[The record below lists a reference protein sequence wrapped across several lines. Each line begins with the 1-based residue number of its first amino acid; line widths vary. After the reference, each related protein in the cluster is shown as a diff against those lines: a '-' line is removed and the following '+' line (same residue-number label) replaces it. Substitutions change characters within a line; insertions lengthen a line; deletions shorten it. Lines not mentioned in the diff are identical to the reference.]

1 MKLQLDTVNKTIK
14 IEADIVLNELTETL
28 EKLLPKGEW
37 KKFTLQTNTI
47 INNWNSPIVIE
58 KYYPRYYPWYNPG
71 ITYLAG
77 QNNNDFMLKAGTYNV
92 QC

>member
-1 MKLQLDTVNKTIK
+1 MKLQLDTVDKTIK
-14 IEADIVLNELTETL
+14 IEADIVLSELTETL

-47 INNWNSPIVIE
+47 INNWNSPVVIE
-58 KYYPRYYPWYNPG
+58 KYYPRTYPWYVG
-71 ITYLAG
+71 VQYLAG
-77 QNNNDFMLKAGTYNV
+77 GNNNTISLKSGTYNV